1 MARFSGRSRTPLW
14 AGCPCDQV
22 SIKVWCESAGGPH
35 LPPVSKQQGWHHRAG
50 RGPAEGAEG
59 DAAGTP
65 RRPRLQQYRDY
76 LGSHLDILDLETLR
90 RRIVLST
97 AKSIQAPNWTRDGK
111 ALIYNSEGRLYRF
124 DLAYSSI
131 REIPFGEHHGG
142 TTWKPHT

>member
-1 MARFSGRSRTPLW
+1 MVGLFLTSHNPDVVEQVEFSNVRIVAPEWPG
-14 AGCPCDQV
+14 
-22 SIKVWCESAGGPH
+22 
-35 LPPVSKQQGWHHRAG
+35 
-50 RGPAEGAEG
+50 
-59 DAAGTP
+59 
-65 RRPRLQQYRDY
+65 LQQYRDY
-76 LGSHLDILDLETLR
+76 LGSHLEILDLETLR